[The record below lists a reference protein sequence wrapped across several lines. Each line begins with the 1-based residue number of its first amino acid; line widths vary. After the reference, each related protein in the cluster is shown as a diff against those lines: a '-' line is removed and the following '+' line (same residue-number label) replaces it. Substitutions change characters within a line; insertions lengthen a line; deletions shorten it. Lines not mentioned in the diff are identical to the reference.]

1 MFVVYKFRFT
11 RAFIHTGL
19 ESKPKLSKLQ
29 SLVKPHLARRWEELG
44 TALGLADEDD
54 GQQLD
59 TIQESRNGDSSMCFN
74 DTMKLW
80 LRSATS
86 EQPVTWAAL
95 IEAIKSIE
103 GLEPV
108 AAQIEAQLRT
118 SGMLC

>member
-1 MFVVYKFRFT
+1 M
-11 RAFIHTGL
+11 FIHAGL

-54 GQQLD
+54 GEQMD
-59 TIQESRNGDSSMCFN
+59 KIQASRSGDSGMCFN

-80 LRSATS
+80 LRSAVPA
-86 EQPVTWAAL
+86 QPVTWAAL
-95 IEAIKSIE
+95 IEAIKSIQ

-108 AAQIEAQLRT
+108 AAQIEAQLIT
-118 SGMLC
+118 LNSGTLD